1 MNYKLKDLIEVTHGY
16 AFKSEYF
23 SEEPTE
29 NILLSPGNVNI
40 GGGFNLKK
48 KKYYHKDAEINPN
61 YVFLNGDIFI
71 TMTDLSK
78 EGDTLGY
85 PAKVPKNMNYKFLH
99 NQRLGRVFL
108 KKKHLL
114 DLDFLYYSLCTREY
128 RGYIL
133 GTATGSTVKHTS
145 PTKILEYELVVPE
158 FNLQKKIS
166 SILSNLDEKILLN
179 KKNISSL
186 EQLSQSLFKQW
197 FIDFEFPNEKG
208 KPYKSSGGELKDS
221 INGDIPINWDV
232 IFLKDAL
239 QTIID
244 YRGKTP
250 KKLGSDWVEKG
261 IPAISAKN
269 IKNKKLI
276 NIDKI
281 KYVSEETYSKW
292 MKIELEKGDVLLTS
306 EAPLGETFYLA
317 EKEKYCLSQRL
328 FALRVNTK
336 LLNSTYLWEL
346 VNSNI
351 FQYSLQG
358 KATGSTVQGI
368 RQKELMKI
376 PIILPEKK
384 SLDSFEKLV
393 RPILE
398 KTNCLIKE
406 NEKLAELRDTLLPKL
421 LSGEI
426 EIPDDLEV

>member
-1 MNYKLKDLIEVTHGY
+1 MNYKLKDLIEITHGY

-61 YVFLNGDIFI
+61 YVFSDGDIFI

-85 PAKVPKNMNYKFLH
+85 PAKVPKNMKYKFLH

-145 PTKILEYELVVPE
+145 PTKILEYELIVPE
-158 FNLQKKIS
+158 LHVQKKIS
-166 SILSNLDEKILLN
+166 SILSNLDEKILVN
-179 KKNISSL
+179 KKILSNL
-186 EQLSQSLFKQW
+186 DQLSQALFKQW
-197 FIDFEFPNEKG
+197 FIDFEFPNEEG
-208 KPYKSSGGELKDS
+208 KPYKSSGGAMGESELGEIPGNWNIKD
-221 INGDIPINWDV
+221 
-232 IFLKDAL
+232 LKSVL
-239 QTIID
+239 KTVID

-250 KKLGSDWVEKG
+250 KKLGSEWIESG

-269 IKNKKLI
+269 IKNKTLV
-276 NIDKI
+276 NTDKI
-281 KYVSEETYSKW
+281 KYISRETYLKW
-292 MKIELEKGDVLLTS
+292 MQTKLESEDILLTS

-317 EKEKYCLSQRL
+317 EKEEYCLSQRL
-328 FALRVNTK
+328 YALRANRNII
-336 LLNSTYLWEL
+336 NSTYLWEL
-346 VNSNI
+346 VNSDL
-351 FQYSLQG
+351 FQNYLQG

-376 PIILPEKK
+376 PVMVPEERILE
-384 SLDSFEKLV
+384 SFERLV
-393 RPILE
+393 KPLL
-398 KTNCLIKE
+398 KKNYCLAKE
-406 NEKLAELRDTLLPKL
+406 NNTLSEIRDTLLPKL

-426 EIPDDLEV
+426 EIPDNLEV